1 MDMISLLTDFDD
13 NKIDSRYRLV
23 LIAAQRAR
31 QMMQGSSPVINSKF
45 VKEPSVALEEVLQG
59 RTEFL
64 TGVDAK
70 AAYKEA
76 MMARTL
82 EARRKREAERLGP
95 QGQTEPGK
103 DAASPGNDKPAGES
117 PALVEEGK

>member
-31 QMMQGSSPVINSKF
+31 QMMQGSKPVINSKF
-45 VKEPSVALEEVLQG
+45 VKETSVALEEVLQG
-59 RTEFL
+59 KTEFL
-64 TGVDAK
+64 TGDEAK

-82 EARRKREAERLGP
+82 EARRKREAEKLEA
-95 QGQTEPGK
+95 QGQGEISK
-103 DAASPGNDKPAGES
+103 DGTSPENKQPAE
-117 PALVEEGK
+117 PALPSPEEGN